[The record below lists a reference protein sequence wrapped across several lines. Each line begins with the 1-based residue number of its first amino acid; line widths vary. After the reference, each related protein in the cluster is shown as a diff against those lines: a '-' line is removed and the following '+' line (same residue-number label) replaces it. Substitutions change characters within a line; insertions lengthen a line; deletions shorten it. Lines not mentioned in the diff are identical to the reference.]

1 MVRAVWS
8 GGGERV
14 FGGDEL
20 RKLQVKLSGKAGK
33 MQFLKCGKKTGVS
46 VIELFS
52 GCGGMALGFERAGL
66 TAEMLVEMNKAA
78 CATLRRNWPKKRVV
92 EGDVAG
98 VDFSEF
104 VGKVDVVAGG
114 FPCQA
119 FSYAGNS
126 RGFEDTRGTLFFE
139 FARCLKEV
147 RPRVAVG
154 ENVRGLLKHDG
165 GRTLQ
170 TMLGALREIG
180 YRAEV
185 RLLRAQFLDVPQ
197 KRERLI
203 ILAVRDDLE
212 LPFLFPVE
220 RGYTV
225 SMREAL
231 NGVPESGGQVY
242 SAKKAAVMDQVPAG
256 GYWRDLPDA
265 VQREYMGGSYFLG
278 GGKTGMA
285 RRLAWDEPSLTLTCS
300 PMQKQTERCHPEETR
315 PLTTREY
322 ARVQSFPDSWKFEGS
337 VSAVYKQIG
346 NAVPVNLG
354 YHVGRCLVAMLD
366 PEEPREGMVEVCEG
380 EAKSQLELV
389 L

>member
-1 MVRAVWS
+1 MLSTKELLTVHEAAERLAIPVETVQNWAKKGLVRAVWS

-197 KRERLI
+197 KR
-203 ILAVRDDLE
+203 
-212 LPFLFPVE
+212 
-220 RGYTV
+220 
-225 SMREAL
+225 
-231 NGVPESGGQVY
+231 
-242 SAKKAAVMDQVPAG
+242 
-256 GYWRDLPDA
+256 
-265 VQREYMGGSYFLG
+265 
-278 GGKTGMA
+278 
-285 RRLAWDEPSLTLTCS
+285 
-300 PMQKQTERCHPEETR
+300 
-315 PLTTREY
+315 
-322 ARVQSFPDSWKFEGS
+322 
-337 VSAVYKQIG
+337 
-346 NAVPVNLG
+346 
-354 YHVGRCLVAMLD
+354 
-366 PEEPREGMVEVCEG
+366 
-380 EAKSQLELV
+380 
-389 L
+389 